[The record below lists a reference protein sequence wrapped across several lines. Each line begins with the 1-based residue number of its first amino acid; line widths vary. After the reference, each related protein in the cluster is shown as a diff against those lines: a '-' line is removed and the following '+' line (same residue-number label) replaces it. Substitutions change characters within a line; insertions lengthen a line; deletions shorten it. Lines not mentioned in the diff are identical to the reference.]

1 MQISDIL
8 DFSKIEARTLE
19 LESAPFS
26 VRQCLEEAAD
36 LVAAKAATK
45 QLELATH
52 TAPAVP
58 ATVLGDVSRLRQV
71 LVRHLLLRS

>member
-19 LESAPFS
+19 LEAAPFS

-36 LVAAKAATK
+36 LVAAKAASK
-45 QLELATH
+45 QLELATY
-52 TAPAVP
+52 TEASVP
-58 ATVLGDVSRLRQV
+58 EVVMGDVSRLRQV
-71 LVRHLLLRS
+71 LVS